1 MAITTGQ
8 WGMIALMF
16 VVACAPLVVFLIRL
30 ALKLRAQSKA
40 SSTVAVDATANY
52 TPPGN
57 GLQQA
62 KQAAAL
68 VSFGVQGGAAAVGW
82 LFMVFGLWSNFVPQC
97 RGQVVDACWPI
108 NFMTN
113 MIPWPPG
120 GTLLLLSVRPTD
132 GTAVVVATSVL
143 MLMQSFFFVGPTP
156 FVIGYQLGAPGHPMG
171 FLPFVTALINF
182 FCLLSTIPNLICS
195 CCGCENRMPS
205 TRVKLARL
213 WRSYR
218 FFCVS
223 MAFFFTNIGLTATR
237 VYGPKIT
244 VNETESGYYPGLPG
258 GFEGLPGQ
266 DPGDGPPA
274 FITAALLILVAVG
287 MRPPVRRKVH
297 QILGGIAAKGEAR
310 AAAAV
315 AGLVGG
321 RSPTEALKHGTE
333 TFCGLPL
340 TGLSEGDFTTSSDTG
355 LHAKTVKVG
364 LGEVHA
370 FLSHSWHDDPSA
382 KWTALSAWGNKNAGA
397 LLWLDK
403 ACIDQQ
409 KIDESLAALPVYLS
423 GCKEL
428 LIVVGPTYTR
438 RLWCVMELFV
448 FLQMG
453 GSLERVT
460 ALALPGKEVQ
470 QELATFDAAKAQCF
484 KQEDRERLLGIVEG
498 AFGDFGAFNMKVRK
512 IFAKRTNTVDNFA
525 KKEASKKYQ
534 VAPAAPSEEVEE
546 K

>member
-68 VSFGVQGGAAAVGW
+68 VSFGVQGGAAASAGSS
-82 LFMVFGLWSNFVPQC
+82 WSSASGQLC
-97 RGQVVDACWPI
+97 RSAEARSRCDCWPI

-113 MIPWPPG
+113 MIPAPG

-132 GTAVVVATSVL
+132 ATAVVVATSVL

-340 TGLSEGDFTTSSDTG
+340 SGLSEGDFTHELRHRPARQDG
-355 LHAKTVKVG
+355 QGWARR
-364 LGEVHA
+364 
-370 FLSHSWHDDPSA
+370 
-382 KWTALSAWGNKNAGA
+382 GA
-397 LLWLDK
+397 RLP
-403 ACIDQQ
+403 I
-409 KIDESLAALPVYLS
+409 SL
-423 GCKEL
+423 
-428 LIVVGPTYTR
+428 
-438 RLWCVMELFV
+438 
-448 FLQMG
+448 
-453 GSLERVT
+453 
-460 ALALPGKEVQ
+460 
-470 QELATFDAAKAQCF
+470 
-484 KQEDRERLLGIVEG
+484 
-498 AFGDFGAFNMKVRK
+498 
-512 IFAKRTNTVDNFA
+512 
-525 KKEASKKYQ
+525 
-534 VAPAAPSEEVEE
+534 VAR
-546 K
+546 